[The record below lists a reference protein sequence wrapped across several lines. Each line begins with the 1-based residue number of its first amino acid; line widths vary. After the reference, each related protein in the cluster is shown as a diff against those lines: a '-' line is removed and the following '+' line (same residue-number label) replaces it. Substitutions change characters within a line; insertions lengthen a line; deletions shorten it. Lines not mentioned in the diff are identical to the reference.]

1 MATPEMPLSILE
13 LREVVIIGVV
23 LSYVFASGKIAD
35 FVEARGF
42 RISKK
47 EVLLA
52 PFAYMFVSAIGVL
65 AYFASGAYLPPQDTI
80 ITLAV
85 FLVLLPVAIVIGLGA
100 LVLHYFFRDRLN
112 AVQSLDLSL
121 RILLAPIFDGW
132 KGYWTALGAAGI
144 LVAISVISYYSSGLS
159 PEKTPLDFLLLAII
173 VALYFA
179 YRALTATNN
188 EARAS
193 GAVSALTILAPAILL
208 EFFRELACGALALV
222 PFGIFS
228 SCPLDQVGNEVALA
242 FSVLATLLLLIPV
255 IPLVYAI
262 VVNLLRFLT
271 AVEVILKKEEKRKP
285 DAEGQAN

>member
-1 MATPEMPLSILE
+1 MANAELSLSILE
-13 LREVVIIGVV
+13 LREIIIVGVV
-23 LSYVFASGKIAD
+23 LSYIFASGKIAD
-35 FVEARGF
+35 AVEARGF

-52 PFAYMFVSAIGVL
+52 PFAYMFLAAIGVL
-65 AYFASGAYLPPQDTI
+65 TYFASGAALPPQDTI

-85 FLVLLPVAIVIGLGA
+85 YLVLLPIAIAVGLGA
-100 LVLHYFFRDRLN
+100 LVLHYFFHDRLN

-132 KGYWTALGAAGI
+132 RGYWTALGAAGI

-173 VALYFA
+173 VALYFV

-193 GAVSALTILAPAILL
+193 GFVSALTILTPAILL

-228 SCPLDQVGNEVALA
+228 SCPLDQAGSEVALA

-271 AVEVILKKEEKRKP
+271 AIDVILRKEEKINP
-285 DAEGQAN
+285 DGKKE

>member
-85 FLVLLPVAIVIGLGA
+85 FLVLLPLAIATGLGA
-100 LVLHYFFRDRLN
+100 LALHYFFRDRLN
-112 AVQSLDLSL
+112 IVQSLDLSL

-144 LVAISVISYYSSGLS
+144 LVAISAISYYSSGLS
-159 PEKTPLDFLLLAII
+159 QEKTPLDFLLLAII
-173 VALYFA
+173 AALYFV

-193 GAVSALTILAPAILL
+193 GFVSALTILAPAILL
-208 EFFRELACGALALV
+208 EFFRNLACGALALV

-228 SCPLDQVGNEVALA
+228 SCPLDQAGNEVTLAL
-242 FSVLATLLLLIPV
+242 SVLATLLLLIPV

-271 AVEVILKKEEKRKP
+271 AIEVILRKEEKKNP
-285 DAEGQAN
+285 SELKE